1 MSLSTLREMNFTTM
15 SDNETDAVSGGR
27 LSKAQCAAIW
37 ANAQAN
43 MLGYGCGGSY
53 TDYMG
58 IYNREC
64 R

>member
-1 MSLSTLREMNFTTM
+1 MNFTTL
-15 SDNETDAVSGGR
+15 SDSESDAVSGGR

-37 ANAQAN
+37 ANAQAA
-43 MLGYGCGGSY
+43 MLGYGCGGGYS
-53 TDYMG
+53 DYMA